1 MPVMDMSAAESELHY
16 GDGRVDRLYARVWGD
31 SIHFGCY
38 EDTGNDLESAVV
50 ETKRR
55 MADVAGLIPGQRV
68 LEVASGWGATAR
80 YLTRAFAVHVTA
92 TNIEDDHLRTAAA
105 LTKLSGLDRL
115 IEHAPADFHDLAFDD
130 EMFDVWW
137 CQEATVHATR
147 KDRVFAEAHRVL
159 VPGGRIVFSDQTTD
173 RAKCTLE
180 ECARLARRH
189 GADDLYGTEDFVME
203 MQKAGFEDVEA
214 LDWSAHMARHFA
226 NLVQRIEGNFDAL
239 IADIPEE
246 TVIFN
251 LSLWR
256 FGRDL
261 AAAGGIGWHC
271 FSGRKGGA

>member
-1 MPVMDMSAAESELHY
+1 MTVTGSTAPMGELHY
-16 GDGRVDRLYARVWGD
+16 GNGRVDRLYARVWGD

-38 EDTGNDLESAVV
+38 EYPDSDLESAVV

-55 MADVAGLIPGQRV
+55 MAGVGGLKPGLRV

-92 TNIEDDHLRTAAA
+92 TNIEEDHLRTAAQ
-105 LTKLSGLDRL
+105 LTTLSGLARL

-130 EMFDVWW
+130 ATFDIWW
-137 CQEATVHATR
+137 CQEATVHATH
-147 KDRVFAEAHRVL
+147 KDRVFAEAYRVL
-159 VPGGRIVFSDQTTD
+159 SPGGRIVFSDQTTD
-173 RAKCTLE
+173 GLKCSATDR
-180 ECARLARRH
+180 ARLAHRH
-189 GADDLYGTEDFVME
+189 GSNDLYGAEDFMAA
-203 MQKAGFEDVEA
+203 MRAAGFEDVTA
-214 LDWSAHMARHFA
+214 LDWSPHMARHFA
-226 NLVQRIEGNFDAL
+226 NLVGRIEANFDSL
-239 IADIPEE
+239 TADIPEE

-271 FSGRKGGA
+271 FSGRKAGG